1 MSPEAVDRDLLDEEA
16 RAVLDRVGKND
27 LLVFT
32 DRGLGSRE

>member
-1 MSPEAVDRDLLDEEA
+1 MRPEAVDRDLLDEEA

-32 DRGLGSRE
+32 NQGSGARE